1 MPIQVGVC
9 PGCRLRPQRLKRPAF
24 LFRSSLFALL
34 AHTARLNEAAG
45 KVRRGMEYSIR
56 RLKPLLI
63 FLGFCGA
70 TGSRAL
76 SKPPRIAFF
85 RNL

>member
-1 MPIQVGVC
+1 MVE
-9 PGCRLRPQRLKRPAF
+9 
-24 LFRSSLFALL
+24 SS
-34 AHTARLNEAAG
+34 T
-45 KVRRGMEYSIR
+45 R

-63 FLGFCGA
+63 LSGFYGA

-76 SKPPRIAFF
+76 SKPPLIEFF